1 MNNLPIFEWL
11 VKLNSGTKRSN
22 NRLNI
27 YNTSL
32 KKFAINYKIHTLI
45 LIHIHKNM
53 AAALRTS
60 HITPN
65 PNNVSPVTPENRS
78 PRRTKNAV
86 KIQATRIRL

>member
-1 MNNLPIFEWL
+1 
-11 VKLNSGTKRSN
+11 
-22 NRLNI
+22 
-27 YNTSL
+27 
-32 KKFAINYKIHTLI
+32 
-45 LIHIHKNM
+45 M
-53 AAALRTS
+53 AAAFRTS